1 MAHGTSIDPS
11 KEHAP
16 DRHGPE
22 YLCNLPCCNP
32 ATPGGVTTFIEGDEK
47 ARLDG
52 YILSIAQGV
61 STGYMSSNHD
71 AHKVGIYTTNSVGD
85 DD

>member
-11 KEHAP
+11 KTHAP
-16 DRHGPE
+16 DRRGPE
-22 YLCNLPCCNP
+22 FKCNEPCCNP
-32 ATPGGVTTFIEGDEK
+32 ATPGGNTTLIEGDEK

-52 YILSIAQGV
+52 YILSIAQRV
-61 STGYMSSNHD
+61 STGYMSSSHD